1 MKLRGNRSFVLL
13 VLWAMSLVSLVHA
26 DVSSAGKDGPAR
38 DILVFARDGWVWRC
52 DGEGNGK
59 EKLFEGLLPGVSP
72 DGRFVAFFRPRPGAH
87 DDALMEFRLY
97 DSTSGS
103 TSPLAESVWP
113 ASAPVWSGDG
123 SVIAFLAR
131 DTDSRTRVAT
141 LRPGG
146 SGLRTLFSEGDE
158 GSGFLCSLSPA
169 SQGTFLVHDM
179 KYAYWLAP
187 RGGLVERVPLD
198 SIMGGEAGMVTS
210 SDRLAVCPSDP
221 GVLVFSHSCQ
231 GTARFESVMHEPSSA
246 LTLHDRWLGKGKNL
260 RVTPQDVTCF
270 DPVCSA
276 DGRRIYFIGYRDTQ
290 AAEKELF
297 RVFRVNRFGSGLA
310 EIAPGEGVSAASR
323 VSGQ

>member
-1 MKLRGNRSFVLL
+1 M
-13 VLWAMSLVSLVHA
+13 SLVHA
-26 DVSSAGKDGPAR
+26 DDLSAGKDGPAR
-38 DILVFARDGWVWRC
+38 DTLVFALDGWVWRC

-72 DGRFVAFFRPRPGAH
+72 DGRFVAFFRPSPEAH

-97 DSTSGS
+97 DSTSG
-103 TSPLAESVWP
+103 TTRPLAESVWS

-141 LRPGG
+141 LRPDG
-146 SGLRTLFSEGDE
+146 SGLRTVFSEGDE
-158 GSGFLCSLSPA
+158 GSGFLCSLSRAP
-169 SQGTFLVHDM
+169 QGAFLVHDM
-179 KYAYWLAP
+179 KYAYWLNP
-187 RGGLVERVPLD
+187 LGGVSARVPLD
-198 SIMGGEAGMVTS
+198 SIMGGEADMVTS

-221 GVLVFSHSCQ
+221 DVLVFSHSCQ

-260 RVTPQDVTCF
+260 RITPQDVTGF
-270 DPVCSA
+270 DPVWSV
-276 DGRRIYFIGYRDTQ
+276 DGRRIYFIGYRDTR

-297 RVFRVNRFGSGLA
+297 RVFRVDRFGSGLA
-310 EIAPGEGVSAASR
+310 EVAPGEGVSAASR
-323 VSGQ
+323 VSGE